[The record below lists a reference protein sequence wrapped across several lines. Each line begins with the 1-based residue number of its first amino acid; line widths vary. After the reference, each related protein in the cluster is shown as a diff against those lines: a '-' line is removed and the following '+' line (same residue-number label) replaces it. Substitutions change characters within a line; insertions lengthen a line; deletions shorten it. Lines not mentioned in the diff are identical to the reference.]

1 MLKGN
6 KHPSIVGN
14 SRPPG
19 VSLVVYYLENDG
31 LSNCKITIII
41 ILGSDRV
48 DYSRLVEKV
57 LKTVLYPDLR

>member
-31 LSNCKITIII
+31 LSNNKVIIVKT
-41 ILGSDRV
+41 LGSNRV

-57 LKTVLYPDLR
+57 LKTVL